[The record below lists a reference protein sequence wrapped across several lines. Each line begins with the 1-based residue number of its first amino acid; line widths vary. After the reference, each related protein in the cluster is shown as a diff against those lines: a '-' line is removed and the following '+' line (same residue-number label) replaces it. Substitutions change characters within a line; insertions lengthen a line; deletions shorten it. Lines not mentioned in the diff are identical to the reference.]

1 MGRGVPTRIVNTSE
15 GGGHGQAHPGPGW
28 ALATLAS
35 ISVARNGKNAKLT
48 RVRRDAN
55 EAEILFNIFF
65 MAVVLELIEKL
76 ILRNY
81 CW

>member
-1 MGRGVPTRIVNTSE
+1 MGRGVPTRIVNTFDGG
-15 GGGHGQAHPGPGW
+15 GGGHAQAHPGPGW
-28 ALATLAS
+28 ALAS

-65 MAVVLELIEKL
+65 MAVVLEFIAKL